1 MHAKNND
8 TLPTETNVRS
18 IFSVFSCSPSRF
30 IRVDS
35 YKLSYN
41 SNYGFYWFFDYF

>member
-1 MHAKNND
+1 MHEKNND

-18 IFSVFSCSPSRF
+18 IFSVFSCPRSCF
-30 IRVDS
+30 ICVDS

-41 SNYGFYWFFDYF
+41 SNYGFYCFFDYF